1 MEQTLARE
9 EYLQAQK
16 AGLREYKELTALEKS
31 GYPAV
36 LDQIFPESQWGSI
49 QDIGLLEIPAHRIIG
64 TKSKGRICAFSAGF
78 LPLLDVDS
86 EFAAKWINLCSA
98 HLSDTGIR
106 DPIVCFEYLGNF
118 YVQEGN
124 KRVGV
129 LKHFGAAKIPAIV
142 RRLLPPKSDDPRIV
156 AYYEFMDF
164 YKVSKLY
171 DVQFTQPGDYEKL
184 LSSLGKEP
192 GEAWTDREQ
201 RTFSA
206 YFYYFRQ
213 AFSQLGGDDLRLSP
227 EEAMLIWL
235 TVYPFRDL
243 GQLSDGEL
251 KKSLSGL
258 WEDILAAGRQLPV
271 YLEAAEPE
279 TKSNLISR
287 LISPAPSHLHV
298 AFVHQLDPES
308 SPWIKGHYE
317 GGQHLQKVFP
327 DKVTVTNYF
336 HANTPE
342 ERDVLLDQ
350 AVKEGADVV
359 FTTSPMLSKA
369 TVRAAL
375 KYPKVR
381 FLNCAVS
388 IPHSGIRTYYSRVY
402 EGKFIT
408 GAIAGAMANDD
419 AIGYVGSYPILGVP
433 ASINAFALGAQ
444 MTNPRAKVQ
453 LRWSC
458 TPGNPVET
466 FIQQGIRVIS
476 NRDIPTQDKKYLE
489 FGEYGTYEVEDDG
502 SLTAL
507 ASPFWQWGSF
517 YERLIQSILDGHW
530 NQGKH
535 AVQAVNYWWGMD
547 SNAIDVAFSEK
558 IPDGVRVLAQLLRSQ
573 LQAGT
578 LQPFNR
584 RIVAQ
589 DGRVMNDGNRELSM
603 EELLHMD
610 WLCDNVVGSI
620 PAFDELLPIS
630 QPLVRQLGVYRDQLP
645 PEKEAE
651 GL

>member
-1 MEQTLARE
+1 MDQTVARE
-9 EYLQAQK
+9 EYQQAQK
-16 AGLREYKELTALEKS
+16 AGLREYKELTALGKN

-36 LDQIFPESQWGSI
+36 LDQIFPENQWGST
-49 QDIGLLEIPAHRIIG
+49 QDIGLTEIPAHRIIG
-64 TKSKGRICAFSAGF
+64 IKSEGRICAFSAGF
-78 LPLLDVDS
+78 LPLLDIDS

-106 DPIVCFEYLGNF
+106 DPIVCYEYLGNF

-129 LKHFGAAKIPAIV
+129 LKYFGAAKIPAIV
-142 RRLLPPKSDDPRIV
+142 RRLLPQKSDDPRII

-164 YKVSKLY
+164 YKATKLY

-184 LSSLGKEP
+184 LSCLGKET
-192 GEAWTDREQ
+192 GEAWTEREQ

-213 AFSQLGGDDLRLSP
+213 AFSQLGGDSLHLSP
-227 EEAMLIWL
+227 EEALLIWL

-258 WEDILAAGRQLPV
+258 WEDILAADRQLPV

-279 TKSNLISR
+279 AKSGILSR
-287 LISPAPSHLHV
+287 LINTAPSHLHV

-317 GGQHLQKVFP
+317 GGQHLQDVFP

-336 HANTPE
+336 HADTPQ
-342 ERDVLLDQ
+342 ERDALLDK
-350 AVKEGADVV
+350 AVHEGADVV

-419 AIGYVGSYPILGVP
+419 EIGYVGSYPILGVP

-453 LRWSC
+453 LRWSS
-458 TPGNPVET
+458 TPGNPVKD
-466 FIQQGIRVIS
+466 FIAQGIRVIS

-530 NQGKH
+530 NQGKP

-558 IPDGVRVLAQLLRSQ
+558 IPDGVRVLAELLRSQ

-578 LQPFNR
+578 LHPFNR

-589 DGRVMNDGNRELSM
+589 DGRVMNDGSRVLSM

-630 QPLVRQLGVYRDQLP
+630 QPLVRQLGIYRDQLP
-645 PEKEAE
+645 PEKEAD

>member
-1 MEQTLARE
+1 MGQTFARE

-16 AGLREYKELTALEKS
+16 AGLREYKELTAGEKS

-36 LDQIFPESQWGSI
+36 LDSIFPESQWGSS
-49 QDIGLLEIPAHRIIG
+49 QDIGLVEIPAHRIVG
-64 TKSKGRICAFSAGF
+64 TKSEGRICAFSAGF
-78 LPLLDVDS
+78 FPLLDVDS
-86 EFAAKWINLCSA
+86 EFAAKWISLCAA
-98 HLSDTGIR
+98 HLGDTGIR
-106 DPIVCFEYLGNF
+106 DPIFCYEYLGNF

-124 KRVGV
+124 KRVSV
-129 LKHFGAAKIPAIV
+129 LRHFGAPRIPGTV
-142 RRLLPPKSDDPRIV
+142 RRLLPPKSKDPRIL
-156 AYYEFMDF
+156 AYYEFIDF
-164 YKVSKLY
+164 YKVSNIY
-171 DVQFTQPGDYEKL
+171 DVQFTQPGNYEKL
-184 LSSLGKEP
+184 LSFLGKDHNEP
-192 GEAWTDREQ
+192 WSEREQ

-213 AFSQLGGDDLRLSP
+213 AFSALGGDALHLSA
-227 EEAMLIWL
+227 EEALLLWL
-235 TVYPFRDL
+235 AIYPFKDL
-243 GQLSDGEL
+243 GQLSDAEL

-258 WEDILAAGRQLPV
+258 WEDILAADRQLPV
-271 YLEAAEPE
+271 HLETAEPE
-279 TKSNLISR
+279 GHSSLLSR
-287 LISPAPSHLHV
+287 LIGTTPSHLHI

-308 SPWIKGHYE
+308 SPWIQGHYE
-317 GGQHLQKVFP
+317 GSQYLQTAFP
-327 DKVTVTNYF
+327 GKVTVTNYF
-336 HANTPE
+336 HADTPE
-342 ERDVLLDQ
+342 ERDHLLEL
-350 AVKEGADVV
+350 AVQEGADLV

-375 KYPKVR
+375 KHPKVR
-381 FLNCAVS
+381 FLNCAVA
-388 IPHSGIRTYYSRVY
+388 IPHSGIRTYYSRIY

-444 MTNPRAKVQ
+444 MTNPRANIQ

-458 TPGNPVET
+458 MPGNPVKE

-489 FGEYGTYEVEDDG
+489 FGEYGTYEVENDG

-517 YERLIQSILDGHW
+517 YKRLVSSIFEGSW
-530 NQGKH
+530 NQSKP

-547 SNAIDVAFSEK
+547 SNAIDVALSEK
-558 IPDGVRVLAQLLRSQ
+558 VPDGVRVLADLLRSQ
-573 LQAGT
+573 LKAGN
-578 LQPFNR
+578 LHPFNR

-589 DGRVMNDGNRELSM
+589 GGKVMNDGSRALSI

-610 WLCDNVVGSI
+610 WLCDNITGSI
-620 PAFDELLPIS
+620 PTFDELLPMS
-630 QPLVRQLGVYRDQLP
+630 QPLVRQLGIYRDQLT
-645 PEKEAE
+645 PEKEAD